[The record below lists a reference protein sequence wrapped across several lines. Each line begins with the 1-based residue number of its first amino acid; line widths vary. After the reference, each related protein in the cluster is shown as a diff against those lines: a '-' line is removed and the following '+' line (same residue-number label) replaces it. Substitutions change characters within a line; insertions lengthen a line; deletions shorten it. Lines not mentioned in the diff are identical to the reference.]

1 LNIYENGG
9 IKTKSEQN
17 IPDVV
22 QGYKV
27 LQSISIGGKSY
38 VIAENPKAV
47 QPWVTWVCRE
57 NNLYKSYDHGHYFS
71 RYLPAMIDLT
81 ERVRE
86 DAQNMLD
93 IQERN
98 KDASAMLLT
107 DKHCIPGSRDMNYKD
122 QYIIMKPD
130 SLLPEYR
137 NADDQIYLAV
147 GGFGCSP
154 TASGRAVY
162 CKDILSGEEERW
174 DRANVLGVADRS
186 NLPEWAQNRIKAF
199 EQMELPLTRDR

>member
-1 LNIYENGG
+1 M
-9 IKTKSEQN
+9 SEQN
-17 IPDVV
+17 KPDVV

-57 NNLYKSYDHGHYFS
+57 NRLFKSYDHGHYFS
-71 RYLPAMIDLT
+71 DYLPAMIDLT

-86 DAQNMLD
+86 DAQIMLD
-93 IQERN
+93 IQESN
-98 KDASAMLLT
+98 KEASAMLLSEE
-107 DKHCIPGSRDMNYKD
+107 HCISGSRDMNYKD
-122 QYIIMKPD
+122 QYIIMNPD

-137 NADDQIYLAV
+137 NADNQLYLAV

-162 CKDILSGEEERW
+162 CKNLIDGEEERW

-186 NLPEWAQNRIKAF
+186 KLPEWAQNRIKAF
-199 EQMELPLTRDR
+199 EQLEMPLARDR